1 MNNSDPVR
9 GELYETLR
17 TEIGEI
23 PLVDAHDH
31 LPTEAEWLTRPEA
44 FGYGR
49 DFTAF
54 LGYARGDLVKAG
66 LPVDALDGELS
77 AEEKWKRI
85 RPFWP
90 YVRYTGAGALCR
102 RALNMFCGVDDL
114 SDAAI
119 PLIRDRV
126 QTHWEPGAYRRLF
139 KDQSRI
145 AVIVNTR
152 NVEPVSDTCADEFF
166 APLLYTD
173 YFALTQSRKDL
184 QRLEE
189 ASGLEIYSLKTY
201 LKALDTVLEQ
211 GFTHKGWVGIKW
223 HKTPY
228 LRDMDYVTQDAQRAE
243 DCLARI
249 LRMPAK
255 GGHGWDTA
263 VGFDEMR
270 PFQDYIQHHLVQ
282 QAIEWDVAIQIHTG
296 QLGSSHGAQI
306 SHTRPSHLVDLF
318 LQYPKAR
325 FDLLHASYPY
335 SAELGALTQLFANIY
350 INMSW
355 LEVVSPRSAEQY
367 LMDWITSITTN
378 KIFAFGGD
386 QKSPFL
392 VCASAE
398 LVRDN
403 VAAALATLVA
413 RGEIAEAHALDIA
426 RYLLHDNA
434 WNYFQLEHR
443 WANR

>member
-1 MNNSDPVR
+1 MDNSDPVR
-9 GELYETLR
+9 SEPYETLR
-17 TEIGEI
+17 TEIGKI
-23 PLVDAHDH
+23 QIVDAHNH
-31 LPTEAEWLTRPEA
+31 LPTEEEWLTGPEV

-66 LPVDALDGELS
+66 MPVDALDGELS
-77 AEEKWKRI
+77 MEDKWRRI

-102 RALNMFCGVDDL
+102 RALTMFCGVDDL
-114 SDAAI
+114 SDATI
-119 PLIRDRV
+119 SHIQDRV
-126 QTHWEPGAYRRLF
+126 QTLWQPGAYHRLF
-139 KDQSRI
+139 TEQARI

-152 NVEPVSDTCADEFF
+152 NVEPVTETYADEFF

-173 YFALTQSRKDL
+173 HFALTQNRRDIH
-184 QRLEE
+184 RLEE
-189 ASGLEIYSLKTY
+189 ASGQEIYSLKTY
-201 LKALDTVLEQ
+201 LKALDSILEQ
-211 GFTHKGWVGIKW
+211 GIRQKGWVGIKW
-223 HKTPY
+223 HKIPY

-243 DCLARI
+243 DGLVRI

-270 PFQDYIQHHLVQ
+270 SFQDYIQHHLIQ
-282 QAIEWDVAIQIHTG
+282 QAIEWDVAIQVHTG

-306 SHTRPSHLVDLF
+306 SHTKPSHLVNLF
-318 LQYPKAR
+318 LQYPQAR

-335 SAELGALTQLFANIY
+335 TAELGALTQLFANIY

-355 LEVVSPRSAEQY
+355 LEIVSPRTAEQY
-367 LMDWITSITTN
+367 LADWITSIATN

-403 VAAALATLVA
+403 LAEALTALVT
-413 RGEIAEAHALDIA
+413 RGEMAEAHARDIA
-426 RYLLHDNA
+426 RWLLHDNA
-434 WNYFQLEHR
+434 WNYFQLEER
-443 WANR
+443 WAHS